1 MSAPLTALTSVSKR
15 FGSLQAVA
23 GVSLDVHAG
32 EVLALIGGNGAG
44 KTTTMRML
52 AGLEQPDEGT
62 IAVGGRT
69 VEFASRR
76 EAIKAGIG
84 FIQQEFSL
92 VDSLTCAE
100 NLLLGHPEHGFVVD
114 RGEAASAIRE
124 LGSRFEI
131 ALDPQRTVRTLS
143 MGERQQLEILIA
155 LSWGGKIV
163 ILDEPTSATG
173 EAGLEFLRRALAVLR
188 ESGVGVVYISHKLP
202 EVLELADRIAVMR
215 NGAIV
220 WEGAKADADLAQL
233 ARAMVGE
240 EVRIAERRV
249 RQPAGSL
256 ALRLAGAGV
265 EWTSDGRALHELE
278 LEVRRHEI
286 LGIAGVAG
294 NGQRELA
301 RLCAAL
307 IEPDSGSAERPAVAG
322 YVAEDRGRDG
332 LALDL
337 SPTDNAIVHAH
348 RREPIAVHGL
358 LRPKAARA
366 FTTRLLSR
374 FSVDPTAIDRAE
386 TARQLSGGNQQRLVL
401 GRELEETTGLL
412 VLHNPTRGLDIAA
425 TADLFRQLD
434 AFCQAGGAAILISP
448 DLQELLDWADAIQ
461 VLVDGRLSQR
471 IRPDRDEALAE
482 LAHRLAGV
490 A

>member
-1 MSAPLTALTSVSKR
+1 MSAPLTSLTSVSKR
-15 FGSLQAVA
+15 FGSLQAVDR
-23 GVSLDVHAG
+23 VSLEVRAG

-52 AGLEQPDEGT
+52 AGLERPDAGT
-62 IAVGGRT
+62 IAIAGRT

-76 EAIKAGIG
+76 EAIRAGIG

-92 VDSLTCAE
+92 VESLTCAE
-100 NLLLGHPEHGFVVD
+100 NLLLGHPEHGFVID
-114 RGEAASAIRE
+114 RTEAASAIRE
-124 LGSRFEI
+124 LGARFEV
-131 ALDPQRTVRTLS
+131 ALDPQRAVRTLS

-155 LSWGGKIV
+155 LSWGGRVV

-173 EAGLEFLRRALAVLR
+173 EAGLEFLRRALAILR

-202 EVLELADRIAVMR
+202 EVLELSDRIAVMR

-220 WEGAKADADLAQL
+220 WEGATADADSDQLAQ
-233 ARAMVGE
+233 AMVGE
-240 EVRIAERRV
+240 AVRPATRRERL
-249 RQPAGSL
+249 PAGDL
-256 ALRLAGAGV
+256 ALRLAGAGLGWSS
-265 EWTSDGRALHELE
+265 EGRALSDLD
-278 LEVRRHEI
+278 LEVHRHEI

-301 RLCAAL
+301 RLCAGIA
-307 IEPDSGSAERPAVAG
+307 EPDSGRAERPAVAG
-322 YVAEDRGRDG
+322 YVAEDRAHDS

-337 SPTDNAIVHAH
+337 SPIDNAIVHAH
-348 RREPIAVHGL
+348 RRDPVAARGFV
-358 LRPKAARA
+358 RPRAARA
-366 FTTRLLSR
+366 FTTRLLAR
-374 FSVDPTAIDRAE
+374 FSVDPTVVDRAA

-401 GRELEETTGLL
+401 GRELEESTGLL

-434 AFCQAGGAAILISP
+434 EFCQAGGSAILISP

-471 IRPDRDEALAE
+471 ILPDRDEALAE
-482 LAHRLAGV
+482 IANRLAGV

>member
-1 MSAPLTALTSVSKR
+1 M
-15 FGSLQAVA
+15 
-23 GVSLDVHAG
+23 
-32 EVLALIGGNGAG
+32 LALIGGNGAG

-52 AGLEQPDEGT
+52 AGLERPDAGT
-62 IAVGGRT
+62 IAIAGRT

-76 EAIKAGIG
+76 EAIRAGIG

-100 NLLLGHPEHGFVVD
+100 NLLLGHPEHGFVID
-114 RGEAASAIRE
+114 RTEAASAIRE
-124 LGSRFEI
+124 LGARFEV
-131 ALDPQRTVRTLS
+131 ALDPQRAVRTLS

-155 LSWGGKIV
+155 LSWGGRVV

-173 EAGLEFLRRALAVLR
+173 EAGLEFLRRALAILR

-202 EVLELADRIAVMR
+202 EVLELSDRIAVMR

-220 WEGAKADADLAQL
+220 WEGATADADSDQLAQ
-233 ARAMVGE
+233 AMVGE
-240 EVRIAERRV
+240 AVRPATRRERL
-249 RQPAGSL
+249 PAGDL
-256 ALRLAGAGV
+256 ALRLAGAGLGWSS
-265 EWTSDGRALHELE
+265 EGRALSDLD
-278 LEVRRHEI
+278 LEVHRHEI

-301 RLCAAL
+301 RLCAGIA
-307 IEPDSGSAERPAVAG
+307 EPDSGRAERPAVAG
-322 YVAEDRGRDG
+322 YVAEDRAHDS

-337 SPTDNAIVHAH
+337 SPIDNAIVHAH
-348 RREPIAVHGL
+348 RRRSGRGAR
-358 LRPKAARA
+358 LRQGRRAARA
-366 FTTRLLSR
+366 FTARLLAR
-374 FSVDPTAIDRAE
+374 FSVDPTVVDRAA

-401 GRELEETTGLL
+401 GRELEESTGLL

-434 AFCQAGGAAILISP
+434 EFCQAGGAAILISP

-482 LAHRLAGV
+482 IANRLAGV